1 MPAPTK
7 QKSITNYTY
16 PVIIFIAGIIIYTRL
31 VYIEYL
37 ARPLDTP
44 IKLSITILGHL
55 LLLLTMWCYC
65 VTYCSDPGKPPVFWG
80 FYLDEPEEKRKRYC
94 LVCHIFK
101 PERCHHCSTCNR
113 CVLNMDHH
121 CPWLN
126 TCIGFQNR
134 KYFIMLLIYSMVL
147 ILLTILISIPH
158 IVETVVKILD
168 LKNYSVNFE
177 FLF

>member
-1 MPAPTK
+1 MAVPSK
-7 QKSITNYTY
+7 HKSITNYTY
-16 PVIIFIAGIIIYTRL
+16 PIIIFVAGALVYFRL

-37 ARPLDTP
+37 SKAIDNP
-44 IKLSITILGHL
+44 IKLPLIIAGHF
-55 LLLLTMWCYC
+55 LLLLTIWCYF

-126 TCIGFQNR
+126 TCIGF
-134 KYFIMLLIYSMVL
+134 
-147 ILLTILISIPH
+147 
-158 IVETVVKILD
+158 
-168 LKNYSVNFE
+168 
-177 FLF
+177 